1 MAMQTDEI
9 QDIVKC
15 IKRKFPLM
23 MNGVASSSMRGKGV
37 GGYLNWGIQLP
48 ALKELA
54 GEYGKNYD
62 LAIALWK
69 ENVRECKILATLIM
83 PYDKMKDDLVSLWM
97 EQTNTQ
103 EIAEYAT
110 FNLYQYLENAS
121 LYAFVWIASDNIIT
135 QICGF
140 NLFSCLFKRGHEP
153 EDRDINEFIDQSIA
167 ALSDDSLPV
176 RHAAMNSL
184 NCFAAISDMH
194 EKVVDHALKKRNS
207 TNF

>member
-1 MAMQTDEI
+1 MRQDEI
-9 QDIVKC
+9 QDT
-15 IKRKFPLM
+15 IKKIKQKFPLM

-54 GEYGKNYD
+54 NEYGKNYD
-62 LAIALWK
+62 LSIALWI

-83 PYDKMKDDLVSLWM
+83 PYDMMKDDLVSLWM
-97 EQTNTQ
+97 EQTSTQ

-110 FNLYQYLENAS
+110 FNLYQHLENAS
-121 LYAFVWIASDNIIT
+121 LYAFVWVASNNAIT
-135 QICGF
+135 QICGY
-140 NLFSCLFKRGHEP
+140 NLFSCLFRKGHEP
-153 EDRDINEFIDQSIA
+153 ADRDINEFVDQALA

-184 NCFAAISDMH
+184 NCFAAISDIHQKIVSLAM
-194 EKVVDHALKKRNS
+194 KKN
-207 TNF
+207 NIE

>member
-1 MAMQTDEI
+1 MRQDEI
-9 QDIVKC
+9 QDT
-15 IKRKFPLM
+15 IKKIKQKFPLM

-48 ALKELA
+48 VLKELA
-54 GEYGKNYD
+54 NEYGKNYD
-62 LAIALWK
+62 LSIALWK

-83 PYDKMKDDLVSLWM
+83 PCDMMKDDLVSLWM
-97 EQTNTQ
+97 EQTSTQ

-110 FNLYQYLENAS
+110 FNLYQHLENAS
-121 LYAFVWIASDNIIT
+121 LYAFVWVASNNAIT
-135 QICGF
+135 QICGY
-140 NLFSCLFKRGHEP
+140 NLFSCLFRKGHEP
-153 EDRDINEFIDQSIA
+153 ADRDINEFVDQALA

-194 EKVVDHALKKRNS
+194 QKIVSLAMKKN
-207 TNF
+207 NIE